1 MITKARPSYGP
12 ELLPTIVCSWCK
24 QVVRIGTAKISHG
37 ICPPCA
43 VLFFGRALPVPAR
56 VPVPVVLPAA

>member
-1 MITKARPSYGP
+1 MNGKNPSRGR

-24 QVVRIGTAKISHG
+24 QVLRIGAPKISHG

-43 VLFFGRALPVPAR
+43 ATFFGRKLLAPIVQPA
-56 VPVPVVLPAA
+56 

>member
-1 MITKARPSYGP
+1 MIINLLPDYGP

-24 QVVRIGTAKISHG
+24 QVLRIGAPKISHG

-43 VLFFGRALPVPAR
+43 ALFFGRALPVP
-56 VPVPVVLPAA
+56 VPVVLPVS

>member
-1 MITKARPSYGP
+1 MIINPLPGYGP

-24 QVVRIGTAKISHG
+24 HVLRIGAPKISHG

-43 VLFFGRALPVPAR
+43 TLFFGRAVPGSVPA
-56 VPVPVVLPAA
+56 PAPVVLPAA

>member
-1 MITKARPSYGP
+1 MIAQPASRGR

-24 QVVRIGTAKISHG
+24 QVQRIGAPKVSHG

-43 VLFFGRALPVPAR
+43 AVFFHRKLPEPIVLPV
-56 VPVPVVLPAA
+56 

>member
-1 MITKARPSYGP
+1 MNWEKPAHTR

-24 QVVRIGTAKISHG
+24 QVLRIGAPKISHG

-43 VLFFGRALPVPAR
+43 ATFFGRNLPGPIVVPA
-56 VPVPVVLPAA
+56 

>member
-1 MITKARPSYGP
+1 MNCDNLGRSR

-24 QVVRIGTAKISHG
+24 QVLRIGAPKISHG

-43 VLFFGRALPVPAR
+43 ATFFGRNLPGPIVVPA
-56 VPVPVVLPAA
+56 